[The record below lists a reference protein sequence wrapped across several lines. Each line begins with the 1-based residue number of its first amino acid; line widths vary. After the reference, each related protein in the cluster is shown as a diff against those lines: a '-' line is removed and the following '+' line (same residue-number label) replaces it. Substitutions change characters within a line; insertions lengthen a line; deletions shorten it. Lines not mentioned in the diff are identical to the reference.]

1 MEFLKIIPLIM
12 CSSLIWKISHSTF
25 PFSYKIA
32 SIVSVVVAMRSLLLQ

>member
-1 MEFLKIIPLIM
+1 MEFLKIIPLLI